1 MYSYFR
7 SSCSYRVRIALH
19 HKGIDYEYRPIHLV
33 KDGGEQR
40 KDDYLAL
47 NPKGEVPFLIDGEL
61 KLGQSMAILL
71 YLEDKWSE
79 RPLFPKK
86 VAERAQCIQVCE
98 IINSGIQ
105 PIQNLG
111 VMHEV
116 KKRYDLTDEQKMDWS
131 RFWIQ
136 RGLDALEK
144 VLGPLSGKFCLGD
157 NLTAADLFLIPQVY
171 NGKRFGVDL
180 SGLPIISKINDS
192 CLELESFKL
201 ADPSC
206 QPDSP

>member
-1 MYSYFR
+1 M
-7 SSCSYRVRIALH
+7 RIALH
-19 HKGIDYEYRPIHLV
+19 HKEIDYEYRPIHLV

-47 NPKGEVPFLIDGEL
+47 NPKGEVPFFIDGEL

-71 YLEDKWSE
+71 YIEDKWSE
-79 RPLFPKK
+79 HPLFPKNA
-86 VAERAQCIQVCE
+86 AEMAKCIQVCE

-105 PIQNLG
+105 PIQNLA

-116 KKRYDLTDEQKMDWS
+116 KKRYDLSDEQKVDWS

-136 RGLDALEK
+136 KGLDALEK
-144 VLGPLSGKFCLGD
+144 VLRPLAGKFCLGN
-157 NLTAADLFLIPQVY
+157 NLTAADLFLVPQVY
-171 NGKRFGVDL
+171 NGIRFGVDF
-180 SGLPIISKINDS
+180 SGLSLISKINEA

-201 ADPSC
+201 ADPAC
-206 QPDSP
+206 QPDAP